1 MSEAEWAEIKDVYNI
16 NKAKSKDKLK
26 TMDSIA
32 NRPDQNISDDVK
44 TFISD
49 IMRDTSIVTSQSST
63 IFEWLTN
70 IWTVLTIG
78 NRGVILGTLLIIIS
92 LSLLATMPKVDT
104 QP

>member
-1 MSEAEWAEIKDVYNI
+1 MSETEWAEIKDVYNI

-26 TMDSIA
+26 TMDAIA
-32 NRPDQNISDDVK
+32 NRPGQNISDDVK

-49 IMRDTSIVTSQSST
+49 IMRDTSSVTSQSST
-63 IFEWLTN
+63 LFEWLTN

-92 LSLLATMPKVDT
+92 LSLLATMPKVDI
-104 QP
+104 QS